1 MPADRYR
8 TLIAQWR
15 GQMSSFGMQRGLR
28 RVSPLQLTIAA
39 VVVVIVALP
48 LLTMATQF
56 FGQLQRLA
64 TWSPRQLVAVFAGL
78 LVVKVIV
85 LLCLARI
92 LRRNSE

>member
-1 MPADRYR
+1 
-8 TLIAQWR
+8 
-15 GQMSSFGMQRGLR
+15 MQRDLH

-48 LLTMATQF
+48 LLTIATQF

-64 TWSPRQLVAVFAGL
+64 TWSPLQLVSVFAGL
-78 LVVKVIV
+78 LAVKVIV

-92 LRRNSE
+92 LRRNAE